1 MINVIRNESHNFFD
15 CHQYDYDI
23 YDESCSLL
31 FRQIGSRDLTMR
43 FHSKNKKNEMIITK
57 ENYLFYKAIE
67 KLYINIINMRIYQ
80 ERLRE
85 YSNNEHM
92 LECYKRELAM
102 LYDGKSII
110 WKSDAPIEDNTK
122 LYNYL
127 TITKENDIY
136 KLIFTS
142 DMDEKNIVVEFN
154 TDRSRYGI
162 FVYEFC
168 QFLYD
173 LEDITEPFR
182 QIEMDEYLNSKKLIK
197 K

>member
-1 MINVIRNESHNFFD
+1 MINIIRKNSHNLFD
-15 CHQYDYDI
+15 CHQYNYDI
-23 YDESCSLL
+23 YNESCNLL
-31 FRQIGSRDLTMR
+31 FHQIGSRDLVMSFR
-43 FHSKNKKNEMIITK
+43 SIDEKNEMIITK

-67 KLYINIINMRIYQ
+67 KLYINITNMRIYQ